1 MRNSKRLKSTFIPG
15 SEWLYI
21 KIYCGVSVSNEI
33 LISKIKPITE
43 KLTAENKITHWFFV
57 RYADPENHLRVRF
70 HLTYDKYFY
79 DVVSLINKS
88 LKVEVENKIVWKTTI
103 DTYIR
108 ELNRYGHKT
117 IEEIELFFYYDSIH
131 FLELLESLKNEKY
144 IFIEL
149 FKWIEFIVSQFEIND
164 DELIIFLNSN
174 QQKFKEEFH
183 VNKRIKK
190 ELGFKYNDIIKN
202 KIDKHH
208 TTFLRKDYIS
218 NVIKS
223 LKEINSNNEKKENLH
238 RILSGLIHMSV
249 NRLFSNNQRLYEMV
263 IYDFLY
269 KKSKTNF
276 IRYGKI

>member
-1 MRNSKRLKSTFIPG
+1 MKNI
-15 SEWLYI
+15 
-21 KIYCGVSVSNEI
+21 I
-33 LISKIKPITE
+33 LLFLVVLLGCRKNKAFKPII
-43 KLTAENKITHWFFV
+43 LNKDIDNLLV
-57 RYADPENHLRVRF
+57 NHKVNKNF
-70 HLTYDKYFY
+70 KNWEFK
-79 DVVSLINKS
+79 DVLLDSVVGISLH
-88 LKVEVENKIVWKTTI
+88 
-103 DTYIR
+103 R
-108 ELNRYGHKT
+108 A
-117 IEEIELFFYYDSIH
+117 YDSILNKKDSKSVVVALIDMTVEVNH
-131 FLELLESLKNEKY
+131 LGLKNS
-144 IFIEL
+144 I
-149 FKWIEFIVSQFEIND
+149 WV
-164 DELIIFLNSN
+164 IIFLNSN